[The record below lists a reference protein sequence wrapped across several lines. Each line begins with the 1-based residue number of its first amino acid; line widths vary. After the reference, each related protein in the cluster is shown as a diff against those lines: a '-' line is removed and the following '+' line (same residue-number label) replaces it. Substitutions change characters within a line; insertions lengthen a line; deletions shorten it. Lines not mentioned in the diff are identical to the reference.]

1 MDCIHIRSYLVLQIS
16 LEEIP
21 YIIYKTECGILS
33 ERNWTGVALWL
44 ETLDLR
50 SECAGFNSLYIVAG
64 TGNCTIK

>member
-33 ERNWTGVALWL
+33 EGNWTGVALWL

-50 SECAGFNSLYIVAG
+50 SECDGVQFPVHSSRYWKL
-64 TGNCTIK
+64 